1 MIHINKNT
9 ANPTALKTVQ
19 DEIEDRLLEQESRF
33 KWQTEH
39 YSRPIKE
46 DLKNL
51 YHNKCGF
58 CEVKLTEN
66 DTPQKFTVEHFRPKS
81 IYWWLGNE
89 WTNLFPTCKKCN
101 DNKEDDFD
109 LRYGKKFRV
118 TEPTLTSVGTLD
130 RNKCLASEYE
140 FINEQAYFLHP
151 EIDKPEHFFEFLPNG
166 RIKVKVNDALSDWDK
181 SRAQK
186 MIDKFLGVPSIEEK
200 RLKYINNL
208 RRDLERHIDSFFKIV
223 DDGNPTKRE
232 IRLGFNSFFEKLF
245 KTNAFESEFS
255 QLGYWMT
262 ESFSEFFLESELFSE
277 DIKNLILYAME
288 LFLEDN
294 L

>member
-9 ANPTALKTVQ
+9 ATPTALKTVQ

-33 KWQTEH
+33 RWETEH

-46 DLKNL
+46 ELKRL

-58 CEVKLTEN
+58 CEIKLTESN
-66 DTPQKFTVEHFRPKS
+66 TPQKFTVEHFRPKS
-81 IYWWLGNE
+81 MYWWLGNE
-89 WTNLFPTCKKCN
+89 WTNLFPTCQKCN

-109 LRYGKKFRV
+109 LRYGNRFRV
-118 TEPTLTSVGTLD
+118 TEPTFTSEGTLD
-130 RNKCLASEYE
+130 RNNCLASADE
-140 FINEQAYFLHP
+140 FINERAYFLHP
-151 EIDKPEHFFEFLPNG
+151 EVDEPEAFFEFLPDG
-166 RIKVKVNDALSDWDK
+166 SVKAKDSLSDWNK

-186 MIDKFLGVPSIEEK
+186 MMDKFLGVPSIEEK

-208 RRDLERHIDSFFKIV
+208 RRDLEHHTNNFFKIV
-223 DDGNPTKRE
+223 DDGNPTERE

-245 KTNAFESEFS
+245 RTNAFESEFS
-255 QLGYWMT
+255 RLGYWMT
-262 ESFSEFFLESELFSE
+262 ESFSAFFLEEDFFSD
-277 DIKNLILYAME
+277 DIKQLILYAME
-288 LFLEDN
+288 LFLKDN